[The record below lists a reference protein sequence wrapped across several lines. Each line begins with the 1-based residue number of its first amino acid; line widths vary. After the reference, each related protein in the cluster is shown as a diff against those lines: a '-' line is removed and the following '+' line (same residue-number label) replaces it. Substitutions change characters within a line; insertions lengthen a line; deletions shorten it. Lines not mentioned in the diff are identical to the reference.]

1 MCCSV
6 KKTIG
11 FAAAVVRGSGAL
23 ALAGT
28 LLVAGCAHQAVAVA
42 ALTTAESPMLPEDTV
57 TTVDLRD
64 VTLAVTAVGDRRIDL
79 AALRGRAIVVATLST
94 NDLGGHA
101 LARNLERLAAA
112 HGDDVV
118 VLLLATDG
126 YDDPTLTVAMEVF
139 AEVVG
144 LRHAA
149 VAAMPAEVRAGAT
162 PFGEMALA
170 PVVFLVN
177 RAGRV
182 ARRVEGYQSMAALQA
197 LVAPALPPGH

>member
-1 MCCSV
+1 M
-6 KKTIG
+6 KKTTG
-11 FAAAVVRGSGAL
+11 SVAAVVRGSGAL

-28 LLVAGCAHQAVAVA
+28 LFVAGCAHQAAAPPPLTSAEGPAAPEAPAVA
-42 ALTTAESPMLPEDTV
+42 
-57 TTVDLRD
+57 VDLRE

-79 AALRGRAIVVATLST
+79 ATLRGRAIVVATLST

-101 LARNLERLAAA
+101 LARNLERLAAM
-112 HGDDVV
+112 HGDDLV

-126 YDDPTLTVAMEVF
+126 YDDPTLTVAMDVF

-177 RAGRV
+177 RAGRM